1 MRNHLG
7 YRTKRRI
14 APSGWLLKVAIL
26 CLSQALLWCATTPTS
41 ATTDTIAPQLT
52 GLEVAGLALAL
63 GLLVSVAL
71 HLASGRRLLP
81 RRSSR

>member
-14 APSGWLLKVAIL
+14 APAGWLLLITIL
-26 CLSQALLWCATTPTS
+26 CLSQALLWCATMPS
-41 ATTDTIAPQLT
+41 TDTVAPQPADFD
-52 GLEVAGLALAL
+52 VAWLALAL

-71 HLASGRRLLP
+71 HLARGHRLLP
-81 RRSSR
+81 RRSPR

>member
-7 YRTKRRI
+7 YRVKRRI
-14 APSGWLLKVAIL
+14 APAGWLLLVAIL
-26 CLSQALLWCATTPTS
+26 SLSQALLWFATMPTS
-41 ATTDTIAPQLT
+41 DTVAPAPADFD
-52 GLEVAGLALAL
+52 VAWLALAL

-81 RRSSR
+81 QRSAR